1 MTFDNVNYQVKR
13 ANQTQG
19 RPWFIIKYSCACQR
33 RIQPHNMLLID
44 KKDILTEEK
53 MTGSKLGAGLVS
65 LCVSTATS
73 LFQMATFN
81 GSHWKCFILTLNN
94 VKICQEPA
102 WTFVCSLNILY
113 LRGILWSCNY
123 CLSKFMIVLWE
134 RYVMVAFFNTDSRNQ
149 RNTNTLEF
157 IFDIFFSYG

>member
-81 GSHWKCFILTLNN
+81 GSHWKGFILTLNN
-94 VKICQEPA
+94 VK
-102 WTFVCSLNILY
+102 FVKNPHEHL
-113 LRGILWSCNY
+113 
-123 CLSKFMIVLWE
+123 FVLW
-134 RYVMVAFFNTDSRNQ
+134 
-149 RNTNTLEF
+149 
-157 IFDIFFSYG
+157 IFFIYEEYYDHVIIVNQSLWLCYEKDTLWLPFLIPIPEIKEIQTH